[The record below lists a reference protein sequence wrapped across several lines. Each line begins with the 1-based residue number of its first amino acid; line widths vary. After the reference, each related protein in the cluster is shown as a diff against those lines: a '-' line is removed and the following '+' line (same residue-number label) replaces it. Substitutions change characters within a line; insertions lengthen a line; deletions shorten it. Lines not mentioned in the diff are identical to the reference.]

1 MKYKVGDKVRIVSN
15 KIGSGGWNGEG
26 LMDKWLGKTMT
37 ISRCWENNLYYSM
50 LEDDGSWVWGDS
62 HIKGLAEK
70 ETKPKEPE
78 MKYKPNDKVVFF
90 NVDTI
95 KLESG
100 KIYSV
105 NANYRINND
114 KEESYLDVN
123 YEIQTDNFFY
133 IGIEEKLIFS
143 NKKEFYDVVD

>member
-15 KIGSGGWNGEG
+15 KIGSGVWNGEG

-37 ISRCWENNLYYSM
+37 ISRCWENNLYYYM
-50 LEDDGSWVWGDS
+50 LEDDGIWVWSDS

-78 MKYKPNDKVVFF
+78 MKYKPNDKIVFF
-90 NVDTI
+90 NVDKI

-114 KEESYLDVN
+114 KEESYSDVN
-123 YEIQTDNFFY
+123 YNIQTDNSFY

-143 NKKEFYDVVD
+143 NKKEFYDMVD